1 MRFPGN
7 DPGIRF
13 GIAPRTAAPLQ
24 APALVTLRCHY
35 MAKKYKNHGKKV
47 ARSLVFPFFQC
58 RNIFFSSARGKR
70 AVAARGA
77 PCPQG
82 RADAPYVRNNLR
94 TQRAVP
100 RETRQTRPRRGRKQ
114 GKAVCRRWGQ
124 SRPRRRRER
133 GNAACRRER
142 ESRAGRRE
150 QKKIFTKSLQFPDNS
165 LIGYD
170 IITGKRRRQ
179 DDQYPCGR
187 GRRRT
192 Q

>member
-47 ARSLVFPFFQC
+47 ARSFVFPFFQC
-58 RNIFFSSARGKR
+58 RNIFFSGARGGKSR
-70 AVAARGA
+70 CGARLPMPAGDAQMHPVSATICGHSGLSRGKHGKPACAAA
-77 PCPQG
+77 ES
-82 RADAPYVRNNLR
+82 
-94 TQRAVP
+94 
-100 RETRQTRPRRGRKQ
+100 REMLPVGRK
-114 GKAVCRRWGQ
+114 KGQ
-124 SRPRRRRER
+124 SRLRRRRER

-150 QKKIFTKSLQFPDNS
+150 QKRFLQNPYNFLTIN
-165 LIGYD
+165 
-170 IITGKRRRQ
+170 
-179 DDQYPCGR
+179 
-187 GRRRT
+187 
-192 Q
+192 

>member
-47 ARSLVFPFFQC
+47 ARSFVFPFFQC
-58 RNIFFSSARGKR
+58 RNIFFSGARGKR

-82 RADAPYVRNNLR
+82 TRRCTLCPQQFADTADCPAGNTVKPPAP
-94 TQRAVP
+94 
-100 RETRQTRPRRGRKQ
+100 RQKAGKCCLSAERRGK
-114 GKAVCRRWGQ
+114 
-124 SRPRRRRER
+124 
-133 GNAACRRER
+133 AACAAA
-142 ESRAGRRE
+142 ESGAMPPVGGKGSLG
-150 QKKIFTKSLQFPDNS
+150 QGGGSKKDFYKILTIS
-165 LIGYD
+165 
-170 IITGKRRRQ
+170 
-179 DDQYPCGR
+179 
-187 GRRRT
+187 
-192 Q
+192 